1 MRPLRCAVASP
12 HVLATAT
19 ASASIRRGGNAIDAA
34 IGAALALSVVYPH
47 NTSLGGDLIALVR
60 DVDGSIACLNA
71 SGPASRHADLA
82 TYRGRYGERMPVTGI
97 DTVTVPGAVA
107 GLGALHDRG
116 AALSWR
122 DHFVDPLDYAA
133 RGVRVARSVAEA
145 LEENLTLIADD
156 AGLSSVYVSGGRTLR
171 EGDVLR
177 QPALALTLT
186 ALARDGHR
194 SFYEGAVSERLVRGL
209 AALGSTIDRD
219 DLAAY
224 RPTWETPLRGSFRH
238 WDVWT
243 SGPNS
248 QGFNLL
254 QILGALHFLAADC
267 EPLGADAGVLT
278 ELFRAATAD
287 RGRALADPSWVG
299 DQVSAL
305 LAPEYLSRLAAGARR
320 GGEGA
325 PPSSEPVARPRGD
338 TVAIVTA
345 DDDGRAVCLIQ
356 SLFHSFGSG
365 ILEPSTGV
373 VLHNRGSSFALSS
386 ASLNVL
392 AGGKR
397 PAHTLMPVMV
407 TTGGELSWV
416 VGTMGGRAQPQIL
429 TQVLLRLFDG
439 ASPVRAL
446 GAPRWIVGDP
456 DVDQANEVA
465 WVEAPITPDVRS
477 AVGPIMS
484 LVEIARHDERTG
496 HAQVVARSGDG
507 ALSAASD
514 PRSDGRGVVTAS
526 DAATSRGSS
535 ADE

>member
-1 MRPLRCAVASP
+1 MASP
-12 HVLATAT
+12 HALATAT
-19 ASASIRRGGNAIDAA
+19 ASASVRRGGNAIDAA

-60 DVDGSIACLNA
+60 DVDGSIECLNA

-122 DHFVDPLDYAA
+122 DHFVDPLDYAT
-133 RGVRVARSVAEA
+133 RGVRVARSVAGA
-145 LEENLTLIADD
+145 LEENRPLLAGD
-156 AGLSSVYVSGGRTLR
+156 AGLSSVYASGGETLR

-177 QPALALTLT
+177 QPALAQTLA

-209 AALGSTIDRD
+209 AALGSAIDRD

-224 RPTWETPLRGSFRH
+224 RPTWEAPLRGTFRR

-254 QILGALHFLAADC
+254 QILGALHRLAADC

-278 ELFRAATAD
+278 ELFRAAITD
-287 RGRALADPSWVG
+287 RARALADPSWVG
-299 DQVSAL
+299 DRVSAL
-305 LAPEYLSRLAAGARR
+305 LTPEYLSRLAAEARR
-320 GGEGA
+320 GGEGT
-325 PPSSEPVARPRGD
+325 PSPSSEPVARPRGD

-373 VLHNRGSSFALSS
+373 VLHNRGSSFSLSPT
-386 ASLNVL
+386 SLNVL

-439 ASPVRAL
+439 ASPARAL

-456 DVDQANEVA
+456 DVDQAKEIA

-477 AVGPIMS
+477 AVGRIMS

-507 ALSAASD
+507 VLSAASD
-514 PRSDGRGVVTAS
+514 PRSDGRGVVTAA
-526 DAATSRGSS
+526 DAALSRGSI